1 MTKNKKVYGFKV
13 GKHIIDIESH
23 SEQEAFR
30 LLGVNFWHLI
40 SSEEKIELLGEL
52 R

>member
-1 MTKNKKVYGFKV
+1 MTEGKKVYGFKV

-30 LLGVNFWHLI
+30 LLGVHFWDLI
-40 SSEEKIELLGEL
+40 SSAEKIELLGEL